1 MSVDNYYEKDSSFQ
15 KKLESENFKKLL
27 KQKNFSK
34 NLKGDKTAILMTCPE
49 IVIEHLAQKVSK
61 YKSAV
66 ELCCGIGLTTIKIAE
81 KIDRVIGI
89 DIDESR
95 IKFAE
100 INAKKYGVDKKT
112 SFIVGDVLDI
122 NLLKTL
128 KADVVI
134 LDPEWSASKSHENI
148 NNKSLLELTN
158 PNMKELFNK
167 AKEIISDNII
177 MKVPNT
183 FEFDTLNTLG
193 KCEIDNI
200 IWNDKIMLKYVYFS
214 KNIIENKEV
223 NYYFDI

>member
-34 NLKGDKTAILMTCPE
+34 NLEGDKTAILMTCPE

-100 INAKKYGVDKKT
+100 INAKKYGVDKDGIYK
-112 SFIVGDVLDI
+112 IVKENVY
-122 NLLKTL
+122 
-128 KADVVI
+128 
-134 LDPEWSASKSHENI
+134 NI
-148 NNKSLLELTN
+148 N
-158 PNMKELFNK
+158 
-167 AKEIISDNII
+167 
-177 MKVPNT
+177 
-183 FEFDTLNTLG
+183 
-193 KCEIDNI
+193 
-200 IWNDKIMLKYVYFS
+200 
-214 KNIIENKEV
+214 EN
-223 NYYFDI
+223 